1 MSLTLL
7 TKEQIIGRKSLSF
20 FHEFG
25 IKAAITDYAIAL
37 GGYVSDTDYINGD
50 KNSLDNRAGY
60 YWTETGFNRNKG
72 KIKVIYYDSSLCYL
86 SRITRDVGIR
96 VALPYSIVAQDA
108 TDIVK
113 INDNV
118 MELDA
123 GYYPNKVATKTK
135 REELEELKQELKEA
149 MIVKKYTI
157 DSRNYNDYE
166 KEFKPQKLVEIELKD
181 GSRYTESVIKPRF
194 GKKEIQLS
202 DGNSYQVGE
211 TAWFERCPI
220 RWYGDPR
227 KNVAVTKDIIMSGV
241 PFGYFDMYYYLNT
254 YLMEEME
261 INTENVVPVKKKRGK
276 ILL

>member
-7 TKEQIIGRKSLSF
+7 TKEQIIGRQSLSF

-37 GGYVSDTDYINGD
+37 GGYVSDADYINED
-50 KNSLDNRAGY
+50 QNSLANRTGY
-60 YWTETGFNRNKG
+60 YWTETRLKQD
-72 KIKVIYYDSSLCYL
+72 KRKVVYYNGSLNYL
-86 SRITRDVGIR
+86 SGVIRDVGIR
-96 VALPYSIVAQDA
+96 VVLPYSIVAQNA
-108 TDIVK
+108 TDMVK
-113 INDNV
+113 INNNV
-118 MELDA
+118 MELEA

-135 REELEELKQELKEA
+135 KEELEELKKELKEA

-157 DSRNYNDYE
+157 DSRNYNDYK
-166 KEFKPQKLVEIELKD
+166 KEFRPQELMEIELEG
-181 GSRYTESVIKPRF
+181 GSRYTETVIKPRF

-220 RWYGDPR
+220 RWYGDSR
-227 KNVAVTKDIIMSGV
+227 KKVAITKDIIMAGI
-241 PFGYFDMYYYLNT
+241 PFGYFDMHYYLNT
-254 YLMEEME
+254 YLMKEME

-276 ILL
+276 N